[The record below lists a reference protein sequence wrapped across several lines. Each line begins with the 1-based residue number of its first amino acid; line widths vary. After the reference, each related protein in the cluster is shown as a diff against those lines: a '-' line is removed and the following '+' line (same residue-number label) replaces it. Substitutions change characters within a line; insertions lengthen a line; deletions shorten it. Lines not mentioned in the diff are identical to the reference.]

1 MSNETQNIA
10 TEKSQPLNMGDV
22 SGSALFSLMGEFAV
36 KTFPEAG
43 SIEHLKKLKIEADE
57 AIQDPKDIIEYSDCL
72 LALFGAAYKAGF
84 SYNQLIEA
92 SQSKFEIVKT
102 RKWKKLSDGTYQH
115 CH

>member
-1 MSNETQNIA
+1 MSNEKKNNA

-22 SGSALFSLMGEFAV
+22 SGSALFDLMGQFAV
-36 KTFPEAG
+36 KTFPDAG
-43 SIEHLKKLKIEADE
+43 SVEHLKKLKIEADE

-84 SYNQLIEA
+84 TYDQLIE
-92 SQSKFEIVKT
+92 SSKSKFEIVKT
-102 RKWKKLSDGTYQH
+102 RKWEKLSDGTYQH

>member
-1 MSNETQNIA
+1 MDENKNSANAESQPVNIA
-10 TEKSQPLNMGDV
+10 DV
-22 SGSALFSLMGEFAV
+22 SGSALFDFMGQFAV
-36 KTFPEAG
+36 KTFPDAG

-57 AIQDPKDIIEYSDCL
+57 AIEEPKDIIEYADCL

-92 SQSKFEIVKT
+92 SKTKFEIVKS
-102 RKWKKLSDGTYQH
+102 RKWEKLSDGTYQH